1 MKRPD
6 SRRPAAKPAS
16 KPLKAVPAKK
26 PPASNVVKLE
36 RKKPQRSQKPP
47 KVTRERVRSIKPKR
61 GAGRVVFLSVISSL
75 LALTIFVLVAS
86 FSPLLA
92 VEKVEIRGN
101 NRIPTKVLISA
112 LKSQVGRP
120 LPQVTLADVTKELSD
135 FTLIQSIAVVNLPP
149 HTLQVRIVER
159 QPICIIKSSRGNFLY
174 DPAGVRIASVETTE
188 KYPVV
193 VAPGKPGASPEFKV
207 AIGALLALPVSIFP
221 RVAEVRA
228 PSMDSIT
235 FKLRGLSGQKVI
247 WGDSS
252 QAALKARVLLSL
264 VKHQKKS
271 DRVTYDVSSPKA
283 PTVRY

>member
-1 MKRPD
+1 MR
-6 SRRPAAKPAS
+6 
-16 KPLKAVPAKK
+16 VT
-26 PPASNVVKLE
+26 PPKQAPVSNVVKLE
-36 RKKPQRSQKPP
+36 RKKPQKPARV
-47 KVTRERVRSIKPKR
+47 KRERVPSIKPKR
-61 GAGRVVFLSVISSL
+61 GAGRIVFLSVMSSL
-75 LALTIFVLVAS
+75 LVLTIFVLVAS

-101 NRIPTKVLISA
+101 NRIPTKVLVSA

-120 LPQVTLADVTKELSD
+120 LPQVTLADVTKELTD

-174 DPAGVRIASVETTE
+174 DPAGVRIASVESTE